1 MPLGYTLHSIGRSD
15 SIMRKLLTVV
25 MSLLSLFVWLVVSTL
40 LPTPASAQAWP
51 NRPIK
56 LIVAQGPGS
65 APDVVARYVAERAGR
80 SLGQQVV
87 VDNRPGGD
95 GVIGMQ
101 AAARSQP
108 DGYTFLFAVSSNVA
122 INPYMF
128 KALPYNPEK
137 DFAPVGMIGISPL
150 IVVVNPE
157 VKANSLAELIA
168 LAKAE
173 PGKLAFAS
181 PGKRRLPGMIGDMV
195 RIKAGVDMLHVPYQG
210 AGGIQDT
217 IAGRTQITVQGI
229 PAVAAMVQRGQLR
242 ALAVSSGKRLP
253 GLEQVPAIAETLPG
267 FDYVGWFAL
276 MVPTGTPNEAVQRMN
291 RNVGA
296 ILDEPEVRQR
306 LQSLGIYTDG
316 VGTPEQLDAFIKREM
331 GNWARTVKELG
342 LEPE

>member
-1 MPLGYTLHSIGRSD
+1 MENFVPLGYTLVLIGLPESF
-15 SIMRKLLTVV
+15 MRKLLTLV
-25 MSLLSLFVWLVVSTL
+25 LLMLAPAL
-40 LPTPASAQAWP
+40 ASAQTWP

-65 APDVVARYVAERAGR
+65 APDVVARYIAERVGR
-80 SLGQQVV
+80 TLGQQVV
-87 VDNRPGGD
+87 VDNRAGGD

-101 AAARSQP
+101 AAARAP
-108 DGYTFLFAVSSNVA
+108 ADGYTFLFAVSSNVA

-128 KALPYNPEK
+128 KALPYNPVK
-137 DFAPVGMIGISPL
+137 DFAAVGMIGISPL
-150 IVVVNPE
+150 IVVANPE
-157 VKANSLAELIA
+157 VKANTLAELIA
-168 LAKAE
+168 LAKNE

-217 IAGRTQITVQGI
+217 IAGRTQLTVQGI

-242 ALAVSSGKRLP
+242 AIAVSSGKRLP
-253 GLEQVPAIAETLPG
+253 GLENVPAIAETLPG

-291 RNVGA
+291 REVGL
-296 ILDEPEVRQR
+296 ILDEAEVRQR
-306 LQSLGIYTDG
+306 LQALGIYTDG
-316 VGTPEQLDAFIKREM
+316 VGKPEQLDAFIKREM
-331 GNWARTVKELG
+331 ANWARTVKELG